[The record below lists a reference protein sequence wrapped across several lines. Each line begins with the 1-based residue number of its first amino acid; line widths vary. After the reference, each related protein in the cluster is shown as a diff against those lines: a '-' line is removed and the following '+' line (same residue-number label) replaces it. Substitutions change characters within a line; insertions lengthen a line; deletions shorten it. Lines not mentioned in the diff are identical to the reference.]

1 MNCGRP
7 LSVVPA
13 SVSAPVAA
21 RTVLGDAPPWPESPV
36 RAMVIDI
43 AANPAL
49 VIRIRHNVRAALR
62 AWGLAELADDMAL
75 MASELVGNALRYAA
89 SSGVGVLLKVQGDFV
104 LLEVTDA
111 ADQEPSVRAA
121 SAVDENGRG
130 VFLVDALAEAWG
142 TRPRPGGGKVVWARL
157 AVPVRV
163 RPGFWCEL
171 TAAEGGQ
178 SWLVGSFDASG
189 HQAAEGWIR
198 VSAYAYLSALG
209 PRNPADLDDWLA
221 VIERDAASALTGGH
235 GYECTIEYAETTVT
249 WTAHP
254 VRFLP
259 LANRSAGS
267 LPPCAEM
274 FPPFSPPRP
283 GSEGAT

>member
-1 MNCGRP
+1 M
-7 LSVVPA
+7 A
-13 SVSAPVAA
+13 
-21 RTVLGDAPPWPESPV
+21 
-36 RAMVIDI
+36 IDI
-43 AANPAL
+43 AADPAL
-49 VIRIRHNVRAALR
+49 VIRIRHDVRAALR
-62 AWGLAELADDMAL
+62 AWGLDELADDMAL

-89 SSGVGVLLKVQGDFV
+89 SSGVGVLLKVQGGFV

-111 ADQEPSVRAA
+111 ADQEPAVHAA

-142 TRPRPGGGKVVWARL
+142 SRPRSGGGKVVWARR

-189 HQAAEGWIR
+189 RQAAEGWIR
-198 VSAYAYLSALG
+198 VSAYAYLSALR
-209 PRNPADLDDWLA
+209 PRNPADQDEWLA
-221 VIERDAASALTGGH
+221 VIERDAVSALTGNH

-249 WTAHP
+249 WTARP

-259 LANRSAGS
+259 LADRSAGP

-274 FPPFSPPRP
+274 FPPFTRRRS
-283 GSEGAT
+283 GSEGAA